1 MSGDSSTPS
10 LEPMNTANH
19 FTAVMVA
26 DYQARRM
33 NPAQILAFHDHRD
46 ACESCSKLLAHTTG
60 FAAEDH
66 LSEQDVVDFVTG
78 LSPNPEI
85 EDHLSLCAPCRALV
99 EDLRQFQDESG
110 PASDRTRRRRSPAVA
125 LFAAA
130 AAVILVAGASVWI
143 TRPSAIFG
151 SNGQSGLPLVSS
163 LRDGAGVVG
172 LTASGDL
179 AGIDGLSA
187 STRQL
192 VQRALATGRIP
203 AGPGAVPNT
212 SPRGTLRSLQPSRSA
227 FAILAPVAGSRELS
241 DRPVFHWSAL
251 AGAETYEVAIFDV
264 DLNEVARSGKL
275 TQTEWQPP
283 QPLPRQRSLIWQ
295 VAAQSHGNRTT
306 APRPPEPFPVFAIIS
321 ADAAR
326 DIAAAR
332 AAAKPSHL
340 VLAVL
345 YGQQGLRKDAAEE
358 MTKLAAENPGSTL
371 IESLEGSLKGS
382 PR

>member
-1 MSGDSSTPS
+1 
-10 LEPMNTANH
+10 MNPANH

-33 NPAQILAFHDHRD
+33 TPAQVLAFHDHRD
-46 ACESCSKLLAHTTG
+46 ACEPCGKLLEHATG
-60 FAAEDH
+60 FAVEDH
-66 LSEQDVVDFVTG
+66 LSEQEIVDFVAG
-78 LSPNPEI
+78 LSPDPEM
-85 EDHLSLCAPCRALV
+85 ESHLSLCASCRALV
-99 EDLRQFQDESG
+99 EDLRQFQNESG
-110 PASDRTRRRRSPAVA
+110 SAGDRTSRRRSPAIA

-151 SNGQSGLPLVSS
+151 RNGQSGPPLVSS
-163 LRDGAGVVG
+163 LHDGAGLVG

-192 VQRALATGRIP
+192 VQQALATGRIP
-203 AGPGAVPNT
+203 AGPGAVPDT

-241 DRPVFHWSAL
+241 DRPVFRWSAL
-251 AGAETYEVAIFDV
+251 AGAETYEVAVFDA
-264 DLNEVARSGKL
+264 DLNEVARSGKV
-275 TQTEWQPP
+275 TQTEWQPQ

-295 VAAQSHGNRTT
+295 VAAQRHGNRTT
-306 APRPPEPFPVFAIIS
+306 APRPPEPFPVLAIIS

-332 AAAKPSHL
+332 NAAKPSHL

-358 MTKLAAENPGSTL
+358 MAKLAAENPGSPL
-371 IESLEGSLKGS
+371 IESLDGSLKGS
-382 PR
+382 QR